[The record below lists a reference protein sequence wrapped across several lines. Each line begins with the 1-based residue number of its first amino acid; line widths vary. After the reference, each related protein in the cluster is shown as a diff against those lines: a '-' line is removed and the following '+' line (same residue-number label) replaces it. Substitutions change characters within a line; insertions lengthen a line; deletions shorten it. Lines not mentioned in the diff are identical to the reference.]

1 MSNSESL
8 EDIKINTYVGQSN
21 SYKIKSYVS
30 FLILIAVILLV
41 LLFLGSFG
49 NDVFGLMVFLVIFMV
64 PVFIIF
70 RNKLPNI
77 LPDFITDSLYEIDNS
92 PEDVMP
98 VYDVNLKAKQSAY
111 LFGSTVLVIGSIVLI
126 GKYRNQIED
135 NMCFFKIMGS
145 MVCLIFAGVMISS
158 ITGEEISL
166 LDENSELE
174 INE

>member
-21 SYKIKSYVS
+21 RYKIKSYVS

-111 LFGSTVLVIGSIVLI
+111 LFESDRVGFGFNCIRGRLKPNGRQYV
-126 GKYRNQIED
+126 
-135 NMCFFKIMGS
+135 FFRIMGS

-158 ITGEEISL
+158 IMGKKFL
-166 LDENSELE
+166 CRMKNQVG
-174 INE
+174 N